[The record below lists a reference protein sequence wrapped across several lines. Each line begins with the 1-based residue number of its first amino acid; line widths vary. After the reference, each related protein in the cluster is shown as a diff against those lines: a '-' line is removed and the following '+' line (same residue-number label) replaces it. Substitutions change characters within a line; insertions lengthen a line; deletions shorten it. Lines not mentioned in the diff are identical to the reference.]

1 MGACI
6 VRVPP
11 RNLSHLSLTDSVRR
25 TEPKGRAIPD
35 LSPEVADTGLEAV
48 LLQGAV
54 FLLPFGVEEVLSD
67 ALEEGLAL
75 WQVQLRKRFLSGF
88 LVGGE

>member
-11 RNLSHLSLTDSVRR
+11 CNLSHLSLTDSVTR
-25 TEPKGRAIPD
+25 TKPKGHTIPD

-54 FLLPFGVEEVLSD
+54 FLLLFGVEEVLSN
-67 ALEEGLAL
+67 APEEKSGL
-75 WQVQLRKRFLSGF
+75 WHRFNSLSDSFLGF
-88 LVGGE
+88 W

>member
-1 MGACI
+1 M
-6 VRVPP
+6 PP
-11 RNLSHLSLTDSVRR
+11 QIFFLSVINRFWSR
-25 TEPKGRAIPD
+25 TEPKRTRIPD
-35 LSPEVADTGLEAV
+35 LSPEVAVTGLEAD

-67 ALEEGLAL
+67 TFKKGLIL
-75 WQVQLRKRFLSGF
+75 WQVQPLKRFLSGF

>member
-1 MGACI
+1 M
-6 VRVPP
+6 
-11 RNLSHLSLTDSVRR
+11 HF
-25 TEPKGRAIPD
+25 PD
-35 LSPEVADTGLEAV
+35 LSPEVAAVGLEAV
-48 LLQGAV
+48 VLQGAV

-75 WQVQLRKRFLSGF
+75 WQVQLLKRFLSGF